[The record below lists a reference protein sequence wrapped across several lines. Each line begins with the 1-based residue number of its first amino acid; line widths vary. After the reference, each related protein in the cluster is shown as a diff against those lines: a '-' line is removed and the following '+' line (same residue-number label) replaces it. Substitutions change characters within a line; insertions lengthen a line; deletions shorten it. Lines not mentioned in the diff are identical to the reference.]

1 MKNKNSFFFK
11 DLALFKYKQYIMS
24 KVKVKKI
31 KQLVGDVDINSMF
44 EEMMGVKDA
53 EPDIIIPKI
62 VNVRN
67 IIRLLYKI
75 FNQFSTFVD
84 LRNNFPQIGSDLDD
98 IKKFAEDMKESVCI
112 INISDENEEPYKTV
126 SKEEINNIYRKLKEN
141 QYVKNIIILCN
152 KLDKYKANFSDPN
165 NFKENFVN
173 QEPGL
178 SFKIFNFSG
187 LDLKILWAHDN
198 MKSSVKKYILTVLSK
213 MHTHSHNL
221 YKIITSPDI
230 DIEKFTD
237 VLINSISELKKQPEL
252 HRCKMAFGRIEQSV
266 QLLKDKFGDYYRESV
281 ASENPNALI
290 TSFIVDVSNQGGAD
304 ARLTREFRTI
314 IQYMH
319 KVSQRNGKN
328 KDPNVQK
335 IFKMLNHNYSLMEQ
349 HTSAGDGAP
358 IIPEENDIDNL
369 DLTII
374 EEKKEKP
381 VGKNTKKKTKHTVST
396 DINHTNLNEQQL
408 AQQQL
413 AQQQL
418 LQEQEI
424 DEIVNSIENIHIKK
438 D

>member
-1 MKNKNSFFFK
+1 
-11 DLALFKYKQYIMS
+11 MS

-53 EPDIIIPKI
+53 EPEIIIPKI
-62 VNVRN
+62 VSVRN
-67 IIRLLYKI
+67 TLRLLYKI

-84 LRNNFPQIGSDLDD
+84 LRSNFPTIGGDLDD
-98 IKKFAEDMKESVCI
+98 IKKFVEDMKESVCI
-112 INISDENEEPYKTV
+112 INMTDETEEPYKTLA
-126 SKEEINNIYRKLKEN
+126 KEEINGIYRKLKEN
-141 QYVKNIIILCN
+141 QYVKTLIILCN
-152 KLDKYKANFSDPN
+152 KLDKYKSNFSDPN

-198 MKSSVKKYILTVLSK
+198 MKSAVKKYILTVLSK
-213 MHTHSHNL
+213 IHAHSYNL
-221 YKIITSPDI
+221 YKTITSPDV

-252 HRCKMAFGRIEQSV
+252 HRCKMAFSRIEQSV

-319 KVSQRNGKN
+319 KVSQRNGKS

-349 HTSAGDGAP
+349 HTNAGDGAP

-369 DLTII
+369 DLTIV
-374 EEKKEKP
+374 EEKEKP
-381 VGKNTKKKTKHTVST
+381 KKKK
-396 DINHTNLNEQQL
+396 IKQKQL
-408 AQQQL
+408 MSAESENIDKNQ
-413 AQQQL
+413 
-418 LQEQEI
+418 QEQEI
-424 DEIVNSIENIHIKK
+424 NDIVNSIENVNIKN
-438 D
+438 

>member
-1 MKNKNSFFFK
+1 
-11 DLALFKYKQYIMS
+11 MS

-31 KQLVGDVDINSMF
+31 KQMIGDVDINSMF

-53 EPDIIIPKI
+53 EPEIIIPK
-62 VNVRN
+62 VVMVRN
-67 IIRLLYKI
+67 TLRLLYRI
-75 FNQFSTFVD
+75 FHQFSTFID
-84 LRNNFPQIGSDLDD
+84 LRNNFPQISGDLDD

-112 INISDENEEPYKTV
+112 INMTDETEEPYKTLA
-126 SKEEINNIYRKLKEN
+126 KEEINGIYRKLKEN
-141 QYVKNIIILCN
+141 QYVKNLIILCN
-152 KLDKYKANFSDPN
+152 QLAKYKSNFSDPN

-198 MKSSVKKYILTVLSK
+198 MKPTVKKYILMVLSK
-213 MHTHSHNL
+213 IHTHSYNL
-221 YKIITSPDI
+221 YKTITSPDV

-349 HTSAGDGAP
+349 HTNAGDGAP

-369 DLTII
+369 DLTIV
-374 EEKKEKP
+374 EEKTDKTAKAEKP
-381 VGKNTKKKTKHTVST
+381 KKKLKQKQLT
-396 DINHTNLNEQQL
+396 DKSHDEIKQSEQQEH
-408 AQQQL
+408 QNE
-413 AQQQL
+413 
-418 LQEQEI
+418 EQEL
-424 DEIVNSIENIHIKK
+424 DELVNSIENMKVKK
-438 D
+438 E

>member
-1 MKNKNSFFFK
+1 
-11 DLALFKYKQYIMS
+11 MS

-62 VNVRN
+62 VSVRN
-67 IIRLLYKI
+67 TLRLLYKI
-75 FNQFSTFVD
+75 FTQFSTFVD
-84 LRNNFPQIGSDLDD
+84 LRNNFTQIGADLDD

-112 INISDENEEPYKTV
+112 INMTDETEEPYKNL

-141 QYVKNIIILCN
+141 QYVKNLIILCN
-152 KLDKYKANFSDPN
+152 KLDKYKSNFSDPN

-198 MKSSVKKYILTVLSK
+198 MKSAVKKYILMVLAK
-213 MHTHSHNL
+213 IHTHSYNL
-221 YKIITSPDI
+221 YKTITSPDV

-266 QLLKDKFGDYYRESV
+266 QLLKDKFGEYYRESV

-349 HTSAGDGAP
+349 HTNAGDGAP
-358 IIPEENDIDNL
+358 IIPDENDISNL
-369 DLTII
+369 DLTIV
-374 EEKKEKP
+374 EEKENTKENNK
-381 VGKNTKKKTKHTVST
+381 KKKTKQKSVITEENNK
-396 DINHTNLNEQQL
+396 IN
-408 AQQQL
+408 QQQ
-413 AQQQL
+413 
-418 LQEQEI
+418 QEQEI
-424 DEIVNSIENIHIKK
+424 NDIVDSIENINIKS

>member
-1 MKNKNSFFFK
+1 
-11 DLALFKYKQYIMS
+11 MS

-31 KQLVGDVDINSMF
+31 KQLVGDIDINSMF
-44 EEMMGVKDA
+44 EEMMGIKDA

-62 VNVRN
+62 VSVRN
-67 IIRLLYKI
+67 TLRLLYKI
-75 FNQFSTFVD
+75 FTQFSTFVD
-84 LRNNFPQIGSDLDD
+84 LRNNFPQIGADLDD
-98 IKKFAEDMKESVCI
+98 IKKFVEDLKESVCI
-112 INISDENEEPYKTV
+112 INMTDETEEPYKNL

-141 QYVKNIIILCN
+141 QYVKNLIILCN
-152 KLDKYKANFSDPN
+152 KLDKYKSNFSDPN

-178 SFKIFNFSG
+178 SFKIFTFSG

-198 MKSSVKKYILTVLSK
+198 MKSTVKKYILMVLAK
-213 MHTHSHNL
+213 IHTHSYNL
-221 YKIITSPDI
+221 YKTITSPDV

-266 QLLKDKFGDYYRESV
+266 QLLKDKFGEYYRESV

-349 HTSAGDGAP
+349 HTNAGGGTP
-358 IIPEENDIDNL
+358 VIPEENDISNL
-369 DLTII
+369 DLTIV
-374 EEKKEKP
+374 EEKENNK
-381 VGKNTKKKTKHTVST
+381 KKKTKQKSVISEETNK
-396 DINHTNLNEQQL
+396 IN
-408 AQQQL
+408 QQQ
-413 AQQQL
+413 
-418 LQEQEI
+418 QEQEI
-424 DEIVNSIENIHIKK
+424 NDIVDSIENVNIKTN
-438 D
+438 

>member
-1 MKNKNSFFFK
+1 
-11 DLALFKYKQYIMS
+11 MS

-53 EPDIIIPKI
+53 EPEIIIPKI
-62 VNVRN
+62 VSVRN
-67 IIRLLYKI
+67 TLRLLYKI

-84 LRNNFPQIGSDLDD
+84 LRNNFPTISGDLDD
-98 IKKFAEDMKESVCI
+98 IKKFVEDMKESVCI
-112 INISDENEEPYKTV
+112 INMTDETEEPYKTLA
-126 SKEEINNIYRKLKEN
+126 KEEINGIYRKLKEN
-141 QYVKNIIILCN
+141 QYVKTLIILCN
-152 KLDKYKANFSDPN
+152 KLDKYKSNFSDPN

-198 MKSSVKKYILTVLSK
+198 MKSAVKKYILTVLSK
-213 MHTHSHNL
+213 IHTHSYNL
-221 YKIITSPDI
+221 YKTITSPDV

-319 KVSQRNGKN
+319 KVSQRNGKS

-349 HTSAGDGAP
+349 HTNAGDGAP

-369 DLTII
+369 DLTIV
-374 EEKKEKP
+374 EEKEKP
-381 VGKNTKKKTKHTVST
+381 KKKK
-396 DINHTNLNEQQL
+396 IKQKQL
-408 AQQQL
+408 MPAESENIDKNQ
-413 AQQQL
+413 
-418 LQEQEI
+418 QEQELN
-424 DEIVNSIENIHIKK
+424 DIVNSIENVNIKN
-438 D
+438 

>member
-1 MKNKNSFFFK
+1 
-11 DLALFKYKQYIMS
+11 MS

-53 EPDIIIPKI
+53 EPEIIIPKI
-62 VNVRN
+62 VSVRN
-67 IIRLLYKI
+67 TLRLLYKI

-84 LRNNFPQIGSDLDD
+84 LRNNFPTIGGDLDD
-98 IKKFAEDMKESVCI
+98 IKKFVEDMKESVCI
-112 INISDENEEPYKTV
+112 INMTDETEEPYKTLA
-126 SKEEINNIYRKLKEN
+126 KEEINGIYRKLKEN
-141 QYVKNIIILCN
+141 QYVKTLIILCN
-152 KLDKYKANFSDPN
+152 KLDKYKSNFSDPN

-198 MKSSVKKYILTVLSK
+198 MKSAVKKYILTVLSK
-213 MHTHSHNL
+213 IHTHSYNL
-221 YKIITSPDI
+221 YKTITSPDV

-319 KVSQRNGKN
+319 KVSQRNGKS

-349 HTSAGDGAP
+349 HTNAGDGAP

-369 DLTII
+369 DLTIV
-374 EEKKEKP
+374 EEKEKP
-381 VGKNTKKKTKHTVST
+381 KKKK
-396 DINHTNLNEQQL
+396 IKQKQL
-408 AQQQL
+408 MPAESENIDKNQ
-413 AQQQL
+413 
-418 LQEQEI
+418 QEQEI
-424 DEIVNSIENIHIKK
+424 NDIVNSIENVNIKN
-438 D
+438 

>member
-1 MKNKNSFFFK
+1 
-11 DLALFKYKQYIMS
+11 MS

-53 EPDIIIPKI
+53 EPDIIMPKI
-62 VNVRN
+62 VSVRN
-67 IIRLLYKI
+67 TLRLLYKI
-75 FNQFSTFVD
+75 FVQFSTFVD
-84 LRNNFPQIGSDLDD
+84 LRNNFPQINADLDD
-98 IKKFAEDMKESVCI
+98 IKKFVEDMKESVCI
-112 INISDENEEPYKTV
+112 INMADETEAPYKNL

-141 QYVKNIIILCN
+141 QYVKNLIILCN
-152 KLDKYKANFSDPN
+152 KLDKYKSNFSDPN

-198 MKSSVKKYILTVLSK
+198 MKSAVKKYILMVLAK
-213 MHTHSHNL
+213 IHTHSYNL
-221 YKIITSPDI
+221 YKTITSPDV

-266 QLLKDKFGDYYRESV
+266 KLLKDKFGEYYRESV

-349 HTSAGDGAP
+349 HTNAGDGTP
-358 IIPEENDIDNL
+358 VIPEENDISNL
-369 DLTII
+369 DLTIV
-374 EEKKEKP
+374 EEKENIKE
-381 VGKNTKKKTKHTVST
+381 NTKKKKTKQKPVVSEET
-396 DINHTNLNEQQL
+396 NKIN
-408 AQQQL
+408 QQQ
-413 AQQQL
+413 
-418 LQEQEI
+418 QEQEI
-424 DEIVNSIENIHIKK
+424 NDIVDSIENVNIKTN
-438 D
+438 